1 MFRMEYWHT
10 AFSMIYC
17 ILFLPAIFN
26 IYCNLNSVTHTHT
39 HAFWSNKCSRG
50 KHKQL
55 FQVEFTVYVFT
66 NIHKNY

>member
-39 HAFWSNKCSRG
+39 HFGQINAAVASINNFFR
-50 KHKQL
+50 
-55 FQVEFTVYVFT
+55 
-66 NIHKNY
+66 